1 MGTSLALALVL
12 APLQGA
18 SPPPIDT
25 DAALRRGAAL
35 LVERQ
40 EDLSDPAA
48 KEPAE
53 WPYEG
58 VYRERGAIPPGY
70 RVGGTAIGALALLLA
85 APRDEANAAA
95 VHEALRRALNFV
107 LREVDGEH
115 LKAAFR
121 GSYDVRG
128 WGQAYAL
135 EFLLRWRSTAAPDD
149 PQRPTVDRAIQD
161 LIVRLETTTLSK
173 GGGWNYARAQGP
185 QSPASPFMT
194 APILLALFD
203 ARAQG
208 FAVDTDI
215 VEAALDG
222 LAKGRAEDG
231 AFAYTSQPSAD
242 AWQGAIGRSPIAEL
256 ALYLGGRGDTARIEF
271 ALERFFEHWEWL
283 EKRRKGT
290 GTHVPPYGVAPYY
303 FFYAHAYAGFCIEHL
318 DEGRRAPLRRQLLER
333 LAEVREPSGGW
344 NDRVFPRSESFG
356 TAMAMW
362 AMVAP
367 ALPARAAWVKE
378 PAAAPAR
385 DS

>member
-12 APLQGA
+12 APLQGTP
-18 SPPPIDT
+18 PPPIDT
-25 DAALRRGAAL
+25 EAALRRGAAL

-40 EDLSDPAA
+40 EDLGDPEA

-70 RVGGTAIGALALLLA
+70 RVGGTAIGGLALLLA
-85 APRDEANAAA
+85 APRDEAVAAD
-95 VHEALRRALNFV
+95 VHEALRRALTFV

-115 LKAAFR
+115 LKATFR

-135 EFLLRWRSTAAPDD
+135 EFLLRWRSSAAPDD
-149 PQRPTVDRAIQD
+149 PERQTVDRAIQD
-161 LIVRLETTTLSK
+161 LIVRLETTALAK
-173 GGGWNYARAQGP
+173 GGGWNYARAQGA

-208 FAVDTDI
+208 FVVNTDV

-222 LAKGRAEDG
+222 LARGRAEDG

-303 FFYAHAYAGFCIEHL
+303 FFYAHAYAGLCIEHL

-367 ALPARAAWVKE
+367 DLPPRAAWVKE
-378 PAAAPAR
+378 PTIPIR

>member
-1 MGTSLALALVL
+1 MGTGLALVL
-12 APLQGA
+12 LLAPPQGA
-18 SPPPIDT
+18 PPPHFDT
-25 DAALRRGAAL
+25 EAALRRGAAL

-40 EDLSDPAA
+40 EDLSDP
-48 KEPAE
+48 KSSEPAE

-70 RVGGTAIGALALLLA
+70 RVGGTAIGALALLLTAPPDDADA
-85 APRDEANAAA
+85 AE

-107 LREVDGEH
+107 LREVDGKD
-115 LKAAFR
+115 LTAAFR

-135 EFLLRWRSTAAPDD
+135 EFLLRWRNSAKPDD
-149 PQRPTVDRAIQD
+149 PQRQTVDRTIQD
-161 LIVRLETTTLSK
+161 LIVRLESTALAAS
-173 GGGWNYARAQGP
+173 GGWNYARAQGP

-208 FAVDTDI
+208 FAVDTDV

-222 LAKGRAEDG
+222 LAKGRAEVG
-231 AFAYTSQPSAD
+231 AFAYTSRPSAD
-242 AWQGAIGRSPIAEL
+242 AWQGAIGRSPVAEL
-256 ALYLGGRGDTARIEF
+256 ALYLGGRGDAARIEF

-283 EKRRKGT
+283 EKRRRGT

-303 FFYAHAYAGFCIEHL
+303 FFYAHAYAGICIEHL
-318 DEGRRAPLRRQLLER
+318 DEERRAPLRRQLLER

-367 ALPARAAWVKE
+367 DLPPRAAWVK
-378 PAAAPAR
+378 APTIPTR